1 MDISFYKMCKSYGKP
16 KGIIH
21 IGAHKMEERKVYR
34 DNGFYNTIWIEA
46 NPKLYKFN
54 QENIL
59 DSEILINNAISDV
72 DKQIMSFNITNN
84 GQSSSLLDLHFHK
97 ESHPNVVVSETVEV
111 MTRRMDCLLLD
122 LNVDLDDYDFINID
136 IQGAELLAL
145 KGLGKMLSKFKYI
158 YSEVNVKELYK
169 NCCLIEDLDSYLT
182 NFNFIRRETKIFPQG
197 WGEAFYVKK

>member
-1 MDISFYKMCKSYGKP
+1 MDISFHKMCKSYGRP

-21 IGAHKMEERKVYR
+21 IGAHRMEERKVYR

-46 NPKLYKFN
+46 NPKLYKLN

-59 DSEILINNAISDV
+59 DSETLINNAISDV
-72 DKQIMSFNITNN
+72 DKQIISFNITNN

-97 ESHPNVVVSETVEV
+97 EAHPNVVVSETVEV
-111 MTRRMDCLLLD
+111 RTRRMDCLLLD

-136 IQGAELLAL
+136 VQGAELLAL
-145 KGLGKMLSKFKYI
+145 KGFGKMLSKFKYI
-158 YSEVNVKELYK
+158 YSEVNIKELYK

-182 NFNFIRRETKIFPQG
+182 DFNFIRCETKIFPQG